1 VASVAKTVREPS
13 SDAARPPRRNNRDAL
28 HRCERLHRLS
38 HVIASDLDLERIVQT
53 VTDVAREECG
63 AEFGAFFYNVENE
76 RGEAYQL
83 YTLSGAPRAAF
94 EHFGLPRNTPVFDP
108 TFRGAGVVRSDD
120 IRNDP
125 RYGRNPPYNGMPE
138 GHLPVVSYLAVPVVS
153 RSKKVLGGLFFAH
166 SEPAKFDAEC
176 EAFISGIAAHAA
188 VAIDN
193 AHLHRQAQLE
203 IEERRRAEA
212 RLELLL
218 SEVKHRYKNA
228 VVTIQSIATQ
238 TFKDSSPEAHE
249 RFGARLSALGKA
261 LDLLTTRD
269 WDSVAAADVVIRAL
283 APFDTGQRTNATGV
297 DASLGSDNSLIL
309 ALALHELATN
319 AVKYGAWSNGEG
331 RVAVSWDFADLEK
344 TRLRIYWQEA
354 GGPPVALPERFG
366 FGTTLIARA
375 LGGSQ
380 GAAKFEFAPEGVRC
394 SFEVP
399 L

>member
-1 VASVAKTVREPS
+1 LAGVAKTVRGTYSKPS
-13 SDAARPPRRNNRDAL
+13 RAKRNTGDAL
-28 HRCERLHRLS
+28 RRCEHLHRLS
-38 HVIASDLDLERIVQT
+38 RIIASDLDLERIVQT
-53 VTDVAREECG
+53 VTDVATQECG
-63 AEFGAFFYNVENE
+63 AEFGALFYNVEDQD
-76 RGEAYQL
+76 GEAYQL

-94 EHFGLPRNTPVFDP
+94 EHFALPRNTPVFEP
-108 TFRGAGVVRSDD
+108 TFRGMGVVRSDD
-120 IRNDP
+120 IRKDP
-125 RYGRNPPYNGMPE
+125 RYGKNPPYHGMPE

-166 SEPAKFDAEC
+166 SEVGKFDAEC
-176 EAFISGIAAHAA
+176 EAFVSGIAAHAA

-193 AHLHRQAQLE
+193 AHLHRAAQQE
-203 IEERRRAEA
+203 IERRRQAEA

-238 TFKDSSPEAHE
+238 TFTDAAKDAHD

-269 WDSVAAADVVIRAL
+269 WDRVAAADVVMRAL
-283 APFDTGQRTNATGV
+283 APFDSGQRTSVTGV

-331 RVAVSWDFADLEK
+331 RVAVSWEFVDIEK
-344 TRLRIYWQEA
+344 TRLRIRWREL
-354 GGPPVALPERFG
+354 GGPSVPPPEKSG
-366 FGTTLIARA
+366 FGMTLIERA
-375 LGGSQ
+375 LGGAQ
-380 GAAKFEFAPEGVRC
+380 GAAKMEFEPEGVRC
-394 SFEVP
+394 TFEVP